1 MTKILVIEDEAPI
14 RERMVKALTFE
25 GYEAYGGENGREGL
39 ELAKQHKPDLIIAD
53 IMMPELGGQALVSL
67 LRDDPA
73 TQLTPIIMVT
83 ALDQRVEQRRF
94 MELGVDDYITKPFDL
109 AELLGAVQAQLRKQN
124 WRHKQTKAIEVE
136 PGTVYTFAGWRY
148 EADRRHL
155 TSERGGRSAL
165 TGSEAQ
171 LLITLLE
178 HANSVIS
185 REAMFEALERTASS
199 PFDRTVDV
207 LVSRVRRKIEDNPR
221 DPKILL
227 TVRNTGYML
236 NAEVEKTNS
245 SAAA

>member
-1 MTKILVIEDEAPI
+1 MTKILVVEDEAPI
-14 RERMVKALTFE
+14 RERVLKALSFE
-25 GYEAYGGENGREGL
+25 GYEAIGGENGRIGL
-39 ELAKQHKPDLIIAD
+39 ELAKQHGPDLIIAD
-53 IMMPELGGQALVSL
+53 VMMPELDGQALVAL
-67 LRDDPA
+67 LRDDSE
-73 TQLTPIIMVT
+73 TRLTPIIMIT
-83 ALDQRVEQRRF
+83 ALDQRVDQRRF
-94 MELGVDDYITKPFDL
+94 MELGVEDYITKPFDL
-109 AELLGAVQAQLRKQN
+109 AELLGAVQAQLRKEN
-124 WRHKQTKAIEVE
+124 WRHKQTKTIEAE

-155 TSERGGRSAL
+155 TSEGGGRSAL

-236 NAEVEKTNS
+236 NAEVEKTNN